1 MSRKASYFFNIIVII
16 IIIIIVVIIIII
28 IIIVGCKGEWE
39 QSPVVNAYSTVMS
52 TLDVS
57 VPYLSMKQTLVSQAK
72 LYC

>member
-1 MSRKASYFFNIIVII
+1 MSWKASYFFIIIVII
-16 IIIIIVVIIIII
+16 IIIIIVNIIII